1 MTLTELQP
9 DWASS
14 GSKRHATTVPE
25 RQWKGGKASSSSNRK
40 WQKELSNLKDM
51 FIIKVPLSL
60 CRSTLGLLKV
70 NTRRKRERERV
81 EWERRQIEVWE
92 RERER
97 ENNKKWQKVWRSC
110 FQFTSVW
117 ESCVCMC
124 VFCVCVTV
132 VPVCV
137 WVTCVCVCVCF
148 NWIT

>member
-14 GSKRHATTVPE
+14 GSKRHATTEPE
-25 RQWKGGKASSSSNRK
+25 RQWKGGKARQAGSINRK

-70 NTRRKRERERV
+70 NTRREREIV
-81 EWERRQIEVWE
+81 EWESRLREVCA
-92 RERER
+92 RER
-97 ENNKKWQKVWRSC
+97 ENNKRWQKIWRSC

-117 ESCVCMC
+117 VSCVCL
-124 VFCVCVTV
+124 CVCAWQLCLHVFELRV
-132 VPVCV
+132 
-137 WVTCVCVCVCF
+137 CVCVCVCF